1 MKLRLFDTIS
11 SKLDSLS
18 IAGGQLIVT
27 KDTSKLYIDMDGF
40 GRITITDW
48 IDLET
53 EDDRTSLLAPLAGKF
68 YYVIQTNTVYRF
80 INSNWIPIN
89 QMNIQEIV
97 DAVREDLS
105 KELSNIE
112 NCTMLLNEYNSETIC
127 NSDFTEFTT
136 TYEYNHHNYK
146 IVMSEISE
154 TEWSIKINIDDIFKS
169 SWSII
174 ESEIDGNLKYTTTY
188 TAQV

>member
-1 MKLRLFDTIS
+1 MDLRLFDTIS
-11 SKLDSLS
+11 SKLSSLNVV
-18 IAGGQLIVT
+18 GGQLIVI
-27 KDTSKLYIDMDGF
+27 KDTSKLYIDMDEF
-40 GRITITDW
+40 GRIAITDW

-53 EDDRTSLLAPLAGKF
+53 EDDRTTLLAPVSGKF
-68 YYVIQTNTVYRF
+68 YYVIQTNTIYRF
-80 INSNWIPIN
+80 INREWVPIN
-89 QMNIQEIV
+89 QMNMQEII

-105 KELSNIE
+105 KELSSITD
-112 NCTMLLNEYNSETIC
+112 CTMLLNQYNSETIC
-127 NSDFTEFTT
+127 NADFTEFTT
-136 TYEYNHHNYK
+136 TYEYNRHNYK

-154 TEWSIKINIDDIFKS
+154 TEWSIKINIDDIFTS